1 MQAARDRAPD
11 ADGDIPVAW
20 VALGDSYTIGTSV
33 EFRWRWPN
41 QLADR
46 LRTRGVALELP
57 TNLGVNGFTS
67 SDVVRDELPRLDQ
80 ISFGFASLLIGV
92 NDVIRGISADRYAA
106 NLATIF
112 DALLARLPA
121 ARLFTVS
128 TPDHTVTPAGRDYG
142 DPVVVAADIRTLN
155 AVLAA
160 ASRERNIAHVDIH
173 DLSLLA
179 AHDRSL
185 VAEDGLHPSGAQ
197 YGLWVDRMEPVV
209 ASLLGS

>member
-1 MQAARDRAPD
+1 MRADRDGARD
-11 ADGDIPVAW
+11 ADGEIPIPW

-33 EFRWRWPN
+33 EPRLRWPN

-46 LRTRGVALELP
+46 LRMRGIDLAPVI
-57 TNLGVNGFTS
+57 NMGVDGFTS
-67 SDVVRDELPRLDQ
+67 ADVVRDELPALAQ
-80 ISFGFASLLIGV
+80 VPIAFASLLIGV
-92 NDVIRGISADRYAA
+92 NDVVRGITADRYAA
-106 NLATIF
+106 NLATVL

-121 ARLFTVS
+121 ARLLTVS
-128 TPDHTVTPAGRDYG
+128 TPDYTVTPAGRDYG
-142 DPVVVAADIRTLN
+142 DPVARAAGIRTFN

-160 ASRERNIAHVDIH
+160 ASGARNIAHVDIH

-197 YGLWVDRMEPVV
+197 YALWVDRIEPV
-209 ASLLGS
+209 AARLLGA

>member
-1 MQAARDRAPD
+1 MQAARDRVRD
-11 ADGDIPVAW
+11 ADGEIPVPW

-46 LRTRGVALELP
+46 LRTRGIDLSPVV
-57 TNLGVNGFTS
+57 NMGVDGFTS

-92 NDVIRGISADRYAA
+92 NDVIRGITADRYAA
-106 NLATIF
+106 NLAIIL

-121 ARLFTVS
+121 ARLLTVS
-128 TPDHTVTPAGRDYG
+128 TPDYTVTPAGRAYG
-142 DPVVVAADIRTLN
+142 EPVARAAGIRTLN

-160 ASRERNIAHVDIH
+160 ASGARNIAHVDIH

-197 YGLWVDRMEPVV
+197 YALWVDRIEPVV
-209 ASLLGS
+209 ARLLGA